1 MLNHCAL
8 NWEALEAIYQEM
20 KAIISREEKGV
31 I

>member
-1 MLNHCAL
+1 MFNCRAL